1 MMDMVREGYKYML
14 TEMVMKGGERREWQC
29 WHMAM
34 YMARIEREV
43 LVMKSCQ
50 DCT

>member
-1 MMDMVREGYKYML
+1 MVKEGYKYVMN
-14 TEMVMKGGERREWQC
+14 MVMKRGERREWQC
-29 WHMAM
+29 WNMAM

-43 LVMKSCQ
+43 LVIIMKSLQ